1 MRLEFK
7 ILKKIN
13 KELGSFEISGDDKGL
28 SFRFGYWS
36 EINMDTLQ

>member
-28 SFRFGYWS
+28 SFG
-36 EINMDTLQ
+36 